1 MDYGTLFGGVSTEAL
16 AAITDVIPLGI
27 AVMVAL
33 VGIGIAVRVF
43 AKFGVKK

>member
-1 MDYGTLFGGVSTEAL
+1 MDYGTLFGGVSTEAI

-27 AVMVAL
+27 AVLVSL
-33 VGIGIAVRVF
+33 VGLSLALRVF

>member
-16 AAITDVIPLGI
+16 AAITDIIPLGI
-27 AVMVAL
+27 TVMVAL

-43 AKFGVKK
+43 AKFGVKR